1 MNHFWTSLFGHLKG
15 CGRNATL
22 FIATLVLLFVLLI
35 AGAAIWETPLRDY
48 LWPVPCLI
56 AAGSLYWFYRAYR
69 AIREWGARRRERLG
83 QSRLSDDELR
93 VAIGKL
99 GRGRNTLLKP
109 PPRHVK
115 LPPATPF

>member
-1 MNHFWTSLFGHLKG
+1 MNHFWNSLFGHLKG

-22 FIATLVLLFVLLI
+22 FIATLVLLFMLLI
-35 AGAAIWETPLRDY
+35 AGAVVWETPLRDY
-48 LWPVPCLI
+48 LWPLPCFI
-56 AAGSLYWFYRAYR
+56 AVGSFYWFYRG
-69 AIREWGARRRERLG
+69 IREWRIRRRERLG

-99 GRGRNTLLKP
+99 GRRQNTILKP

-115 LPPATPF
+115 LPPVTPF